1 MAEVSASILSIK
13 NENAIQTLY
22 NLETAGIDYFHIDVM
37 DGEFVKNNTVDKMLE
52 YCEYLNSI
60 SNLPLDVHLMVKDV
74 PSYISSFLVF
84 EPNIITFHL
93 EAAENS
99 DGKIEKQKVL
109 DWINLI
115 KQNNVR
121 VGISVKPDTHIEEI
135 EEFLPFIHLVL
146 VMTVEP
152 GKGGQALIPKTVEK
166 IRALRQYIKD
176 NGLEV
181 DIEADGGINQETASM
196 VKEAGTDILVSGSGI
211 LSSDNYTEV
220 VEKLKR

>member
-1 MAEVSASILSIK
+1 MVEVSASLLSLK
-13 NENAIQTLY
+13 NENIIQTLY

-93 EAAENS
+93 EAAENKEQVFEWIK
-99 DGKIEKQKVL
+99 KIKE
-109 DWINLI
+109 
-115 KQNNVR
+115 NNVR
-121 VGISVKPDTHIEEI
+121 VGISVKPDTRIEEI
-135 EEFLPFIHLVL
+135 KEFLPFIHLVL

-152 GKGGQALIPKTVEK
+152 GAGGQELIPKTVEK
-166 IRALRQYIKD
+166 IRALKQYVKD
-176 NGLEV
+176 QKLEV
-181 DIEADGGINQETASM
+181 DIEADGGINSETVEM
-196 VKEAGTDILVSGSGI
+196 VKQAGIDILVSGSGI
-211 LSSDNYTEV
+211 INSENYTEA